1 MTGESTALEEEV
13 GELLLFFYLSGK
25 IPQIPAHFLEDW

>member
-13 GELLLFFYLSGK
+13 GELLLFLYLSGK
-25 IPQIPAHFLEDW
+25 ILQIPAHLLDDW